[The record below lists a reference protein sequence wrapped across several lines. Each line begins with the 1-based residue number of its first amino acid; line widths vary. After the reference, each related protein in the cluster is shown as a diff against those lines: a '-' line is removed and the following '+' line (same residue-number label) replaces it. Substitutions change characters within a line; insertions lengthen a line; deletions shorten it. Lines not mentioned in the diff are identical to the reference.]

1 MKLIKTVF
9 KLIKQWRCKHV
20 YVDLVKIGYQRCID
34 CSKERVREF
43 KSYE

>member
-1 MKLIKTVF
+1 MKSLINIFT
-9 KLIKQWRCKHV
+9 KLRQWRCKHV

-34 CSKERVREF
+34 CGKERVREF